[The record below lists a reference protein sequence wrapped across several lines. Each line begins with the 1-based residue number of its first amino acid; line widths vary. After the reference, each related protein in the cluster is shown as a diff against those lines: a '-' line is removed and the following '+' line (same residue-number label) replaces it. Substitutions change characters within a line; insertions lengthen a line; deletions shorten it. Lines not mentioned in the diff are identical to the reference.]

1 MAFSVYWMHLGQAGV
16 VFFYSFSPSKEM
28 PAHLS
33 DTGRQLRDF
42 SNPCLRLIVSL
53 PDVLVGF
60 LEIWRI
66 SLRWQVDGSP
76 VPHV

>member
-1 MAFSVYWMHLGQAGV
+1 
-16 VFFYSFSPSKEM
+16 
-28 PAHLS
+28 
-33 DTGRQLRDF
+33 
-42 SNPCLRLIVSL
+42 LRLIVSL

-60 LEIWRI
+60 LEIRLI